1 MTSVCNLFNYLG
13 LSATL
18 LRRFTSSESLAWS
31 PPWSRAWTFR
41 PTTTRASPSGWTT
54 LSSSSPRWP
63 FAKRRNATAVLTRGM
78 IFISYQVFWLHMMR
92 FWFLWRRMI
101 SGVWCWVRVYLCLC
115 NDITFVDIFL
125 YFDFLEMRK
134 NSLSAV
140 WKWPCSPLGTSGNQL
155 TSLRSRLW
163 SWS

>member
-1 MTSVCNLFNYLG
+1 
-13 LSATL
+13 
-18 LRRFTSSESLAWS
+18 
-31 PPWSRAWTFR
+31 
-41 PTTTRASPSGWTT
+41 

-101 SGVWCWVRVYLCLC
+101 SGVWCWVRVCLCLC
-115 NDITFVDIFL
+115 NATTCVDIF
-125 YFDFLEMRK
+125 FVCDFLEMRK